1 MFFYRFADGEF
12 EQNLYE
18 HRIHDVV
25 THQTTRR
32 VESVVEYVNVTG
44 AGILHNEKSPAVQS
58 ISRSPAISNMNITL
72 CASDGINL
80 ISPLDNTR
88 LLFNRYNASHDLNR
102 VLEKLIIIVLVKK
115 FPYLMESKGSL
126 PFWQMKF
133 HFNSNM

>member
-1 MFFYRFADGEF
+1 MSLHLVYFFCRFAVGEF

-25 THQTTRR
+25 THQTTQRA
-32 VESVVEYVNVTG
+32 ESVVEYVKVTG
-44 AGILHNEKSPAVQS
+44 AGVLHNEKSPAVQS

-88 LLFNRYNASHDLNR
+88 LLFNR
-102 VLEKLIIIVLVKK
+102 
-115 FPYLMESKGSL
+115 
-126 PFWQMKF
+126 
-133 HFNSNM
+133 